1 MANRRLLHKLMFPIL
16 CLALLVS
23 TGCRR
28 GSSTPPAGSG
38 SPTPTGLDGSWKATA
53 AEFEGQPLVPLEGL
67 GMMMGLDISGTQIK
81 CKFQGIDFA
90 EGTIQFDPKPQP
102 NTIDIKLTVLRGR
115 VGGQS
120 VAGQTGEIRGI
131 CELSGDR
138 LRLCY
143 FMAGSNAAQQGQ
155 RPTAFQGSPKSGIM
169 LVTYQRVR

>member
-1 MANRRLLHKLMFPIL
+1 
-16 CLALLVS
+16 
-23 TGCRR
+23 
-28 GSSTPPAGSG
+28 
-38 SPTPTGLDGSWKATA
+38 
-53 AEFEGQPLVPLEGL
+53 
-67 GMMMGLDISGTQIK
+67 MMMGLDISGTQIK

-131 CELSGDR
+131 CELSGDQ
-138 LRLCY
+138 LRLC
-143 FMAGSNAAQQGQ
+143 FFRAGSNAAQQRQ